1 MVEEYSDR
9 VRVELRVSRGLADLV
24 GELAEVTG
32 LRRNAFF
39 VLAASKFAVDLMIL
53 HCRISGAKRD
63 VLFDR
68 IEKELLGALAEARKA
83 L

>member
-1 MVEEYSDR
+1 MSDGR
-9 VRVELRVSRGLADLV
+9 ERIRIELRVSRGLADLTD
-24 GELAEVTG
+24 ELADVVG

-39 VLAASKFAVDLMIL
+39 VLAASKLALELSIL
-53 HCRISGAKRD
+53 YCRMTGAKRD

-68 IEKELLGALAEARKA
+68 IEKDLLAALAEARKT

>member
-1 MVEEYSDR
+1 MVDNER
-9 VRVELRVSRGLADLV
+9 VRVELRVSRSLADLAD
-24 GELAEVTG
+24 ELADTVG

-39 VLAASKFAVDLMIL
+39 VLAAAKFATELIGL
-53 HCRISGAKRD
+53 YCQLTGAKRD

-68 IEKELLGALAEARKA
+68 IEKDLLSTLAEARRS